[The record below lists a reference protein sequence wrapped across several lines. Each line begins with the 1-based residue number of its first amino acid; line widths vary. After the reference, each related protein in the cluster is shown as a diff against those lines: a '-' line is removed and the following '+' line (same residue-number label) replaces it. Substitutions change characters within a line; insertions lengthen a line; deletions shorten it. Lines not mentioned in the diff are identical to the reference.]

1 MGNIYQDKNFNG
13 RTLSNFIIDSETINN
28 NDLVTG
34 GIVQDIVNDK
44 MGTSNILYEEGTH
57 KLIGVKIYPTNNGR
71 NILPI
76 DTKIVRNIIVYVI
89 VESVYNSRK
98 KGDIPN
104 VVLNVSSGTV
114 TKITDKVLDLNI
126 DFTTYHVF
134 RIDYNTTLTN
144 LIDISISETFGS
156 AKVVSETTPEDFQIE
171 KRITTDIKNNVA
183 NCVTELYTPLILN
196 ASTDAEFI
204 VPSNFNANVVN
215 YFTTTA
221 NQINKFWALIPDN
234 RGCWLSELID
244 HTGCPVFNNVERIYI
259 EDYNNVNGSNFT
271 QPIIIDGVT
280 YNKVL
285 IDLGYITK
293 SKTYFLTSI

>member
-1 MGNIYQDKNFNG
+1 MGNTYQDINFNG
-13 RTLSNFIIDSETINN
+13 RTLSDFIIDSETINN
-28 NDLVTG
+28 NELVTEK
-34 GIVQDIVNDK
+34 IVQDIVNDK
-44 MGTSNILYEEGTH
+44 MGASNILYEEGTH

-144 LIDISISETFGS
+144 LIDISISETFGI

-183 NCVTELYTPLILN
+183 NCVTELYTPIILN
-196 ASTDAEFI
+196 ASTDVEFI
-204 VPSNFNANVVN
+204 VPSDFNANVVN

-271 QPIIIDGVT
+271 QPTIIDGVT